1 MYRSLLVPLDGFP
14 FAEHA
19 LPLALRVA
27 RAAGAALR
35 LVRVADTPAV
45 YYAGAPYDGE
55 LESVVRARQQA
66 YLDEIVQFLRKLSPV
81 PVSSALLEGP
91 VVGKLCAQAGD
102 GETDLVV
109 MATHGRGPLGRFW
122 LGSVADE
129 LVGRLPVPVLLVRPG
144 DGEVDLAHEPELGP
158 VLVPLDGSTLAEEIL
173 APAGE
178 LARLLGVN
186 LTLLRVVKPVPAGA
200 VPDDPALGQEA
211 RALLN
216 RTREASAYL
225 LRMAERLRAE
235 GLRVATRVTV
245 QEHPAAAILNEA
257 EATDAGLIALTTH
270 GRRGLVRVVMG
281 SVADKVVRG
290 ATIPVLVHRAFGIGR
305 HVKRSEPASSREV
318 VRPG

>member
-1 MYRSLLVPLDGFP
+1 MYRSLLVPLDGSP

-19 LPLALRVA
+19 LPLALRLA

-55 LESVVRARQQA
+55 LETVVRARQQA
-66 YLDEIVQFLRKLSPV
+66 YLDDIVQFLRGLSSV
-81 PVSSALLEGP
+81 PVSTALLEGP
-91 VVGKLCAQAGD
+91 VADTLCAQAGD

-144 DGEVDLAHEPELGP
+144 EGEVDLAQEPELGP
-158 VLVPLDGSTLAEEIL
+158 ILVPLDGSPLAEEVL

-186 LTLLRVVKPVPAGA
+186 ITLLRIVKPVPGSA

-216 RTREASAYL
+216 RTREVHREVIHEASASL
-225 LRMAERLRAE
+225 LRVAERLRSE
-235 GLRVATRVTV
+235 GLRVGTRVTI
-245 QEHPAAAILNEA
+245 QEHPAAAILGEA

-270 GRRGLVRVVMG
+270 GRRGLIRVVMG

-290 ATIPVLVHRAFGIGR
+290 AAIPVLVHRAFGI
-305 HVKRSEPASSREV
+305 
-318 VRPG
+318 